1 MTSNC
6 AGRGLLIRFYRV
18 YFKILP
24 PVSGLIINHN
34 FAISVFDPVFTN
46 NDTPLAS
53 RMTSHQNTKI
63 FFKMS

>member
-34 FAISVFDPVFTN
+34 FAISVFTN